1 MDYRKTIEEMENDSR
16 NIGIIDVR
24 SDRDYQADTLPGA
37 RNCFWMDFP
46 TDEMEAREL
55 IGGFG
60 YAGEPIYLV
69 CYTGDKSDAIAERLQ
84 EWGIEAY
91 SLDGGYTS
99 YLRLAMKR
107 LLAEEFPEHAEKPED
122 HLPEDHLPEDHLPE
136 DPLQNSNQKGQD
148 QGPTNQK
155 KRKPLTF
162 AQNAERS
169 IQKKF
174 RKEIWRQFTRAIRE
188 YDLIQDGDKIAVC
201 ISGGKDSM
209 LMAKLFQELHK
220 HGKHN
225 FEVEYLVMNPGYNDI
240 NFETVQNNARL
251 LDIPIK
257 VFTSDIYDVV
267 AGDAGYDGSGSPC
280 YLCARMRRGHLYAEA
295 KKLGCNKIALGHH
308 FDDVIETSLMGMLY
322 GAQIQTMVPKL
333 HSTNFPGME
342 LIRPLYYIRE
352 RDIVHWRDYNHLHF
366 INCACRLTESC
377 TALSCTGTAQG
388 SKRGEIKWLI
398 HSLEEKD
405 PVIAMNI
412 FRSMENV
419 TLPMVLGYKDDEGK
433 HHGFLERYSN
443 FTASSCDR

>member
-107 LLAEEFPEHAEKPED
+107 LLAEEFPEHAEKTED
-122 HLPEDHLPEDHLPE
+122 HLPEDHL
-136 DPLQNSNQKGQD
+136 QNSIQKGQD
-148 QGPTNQK
+148 QEPTNQK

-388 SKRGEIKWLI
+388 SKRGEIKRLI

-443 FTASSCDR
+443 FTTSSCAR